1 MKVYYVKSHEFG
13 NLYIGCGSMKI
24 AITEWRK
31 QKDEEV
37 CADLCVD
44 ELKDVARPK
53 EPDSVILLEEN
64 GYFVTADKRPR

>member
-24 AITEWRK
+24 AIAKWRK
-31 QKDEEV
+31 EKDAEV
-37 CADLCVD
+37 CDNLCAD
-44 ELKDVARPK
+44 ERKDVTRPK
-53 EPDSVILLEEN
+53 EPDSVTLLEEN